1 MTKDKIFHPK
11 RTLDCGGKLLDLST
25 ACIMGILNI
34 TKDSFYDG
42 GKHNSVEKVVAHV
55 GKMLEEGAD
64 IIDIGAYSSRP
75 GAKHLSEAEEWAALS
90 PVLSIVNKQFPE
102 AILSIDSFRSSVVKR
117 AADHGVTMINDI
129 SAGELDKQ
137 MFDTVANLG
146 LPYIMMHMQGTP
158 QNMQENPQYHNI
170 GQEVYDY
177 FKQKIDLL
185 TTKGVKDMVID
196 PGFGFGKS
204 LEHNYELLGQMEI
217 LHDLSQP
224 ILVGV
229 SRKSMIYKL
238 LKNSPEEALNGTTVL
253 HSLSLTKGASIL
265 RVHDVKEAK
274 ECVKLVSFAQNYS

>member
-25 ACIMGILNI
+25 ARIMGILNI

-42 GKHNSVEKVVAHV
+42 GKHNSIEKVVAHV

-75 GAKHLSEAEEWAALS
+75 GAKHLSEAEEWAALA
-90 PVLSIVNKQFPE
+90 PVLSIVNKEFPQ
-102 AILSIDSFRSSVVKR
+102 AILSIDSFRSAIVKQ
-117 AADHGVTMINDI
+117 AADHGVSMVNDI
-129 SAGELDKQ
+129 SAGELDDQ
-137 MFDTVANLG
+137 MFDTMAELG

-170 GQEVYDY
+170 GEEVYHY
-177 FKQKIDLL
+177 FKQKIELL
-185 TTKGVKDMVID
+185 SKKGVKDVIID
-196 PGFGFGKS
+196 PGFGFGKT
-204 LEHNYELLGQMEI
+204 LAHNYELLAKMEG
-217 LHDLSQP
+217 LHDLDRP
-224 ILVGV
+224 LLVGV

-238 LKNSPEEALNGTTVL
+238 LDSSPEEALNGSTVL
-253 HSLSLTKGASIL
+253 HSLSLLKGASIL

-274 ECVKLVSFAQNYS
+274 ECVKLISFAQNYS

>member
-25 ACIMGILNI
+25 ARIMGILNI

-42 GKHNSVEKVVAHV
+42 GKHNSIEKVVAHV

-75 GAKHLSEAEEWAALS
+75 GAKHLSEAEEWAALA
-90 PVLSIVNKQFPE
+90 PVLSIVNKEFPQ
-102 AILSIDSFRSSVVKR
+102 AILSIDSFRSAIVKQ
-117 AADHGVTMINDI
+117 AADHGVSMVNDI
-129 SAGELDKQ
+129 SAGELDDQ
-137 MFDTVANLG
+137 MFDTVAELG

-170 GQEVYDY
+170 GEEVYDY
-177 FKQKIDLL
+177 FKQKVELL
-185 TTKGVKDMVID
+185 SKKGVKDVIID
-196 PGFGFGKS
+196 PGFGFGKT
-204 LEHNYELLGQMEI
+204 LAHNYELLAKMEG
-217 LHDLSQP
+217 LHDLDRP
-224 ILVGV
+224 LLVGV

-238 LKNSPEEALNGTTVL
+238 LDSSPEEALNGSTVL
-253 HSLSLTKGASIL
+253 HSLSLLKGASIL

-274 ECVKLVSFAQNYS
+274 ECVKLISFAQNYS